1 MIKYQWS
8 AIRLSLFLILFS
20 TFTSRAE
27 VNLGD
32 LGALALG
39 IDTSLYSSDNITLD
53 SSSQGDTV
61 FSILPTINFRNSGG
75 IVKVDAFIG
84 QEFIFY
90 DKFSQNNSEDL
101 KSNIAI
107 KYPDKDSG
115 ENLSIFAEGGINDY
129 NLPISN
135 SLGVGKVVSFTN
147 TDLSIGGK
155 YYLND
160 KINLDCEVS
169 HMDSDSRSLNYADLK
184 RLTLPISIKYYYD
197 ESISAGLGCR
207 FRTTKIGNEII
218 SPKAES
224 DDKAVYFILE
234 NDRSSIWTYEV
245 EIGLQERDFID
256 DEAFTDIYGV
266 FASGTANWFI
276 SDRSN
281 LKGEISNEYGTT
293 LANQSTEILGTTL
306 ELNHIATDRLRLLL
320 GLSYDDIMYD
330 QIIGGRED
338 ERSKLY
344 CAADYVMLGGNWIL
358 RAIIGHTHNS
368 SSIKVAN
375 YDSNYLSFRSII
387 VF

>member
-1 MIKYQWS
+1 MNKDLLA
-8 AIRLSLFLILFS
+8 AIRLSLFFTLFS

-27 VNLGD
+27 VNVGD

-90 DKFSQNNSEDL
+90 NKFSQNNSEDL

-107 KYPDKDSG
+107 KYPDKYSD

-135 SLGVGKVVSFTN
+135 SFGVGKVVSFTN

-160 KINLDCEVS
+160 KITLDCEVS
-169 HMDSDSRSLNYADLK
+169 YMDSDSRSINYADLN

-197 ESISAGLGCR
+197 ESISGGLGCR
-207 FRTTKIGNEII
+207 FRTTKIGNEIM

-256 DEAFTDIYGV
+256 DEEFTDIYGV

-281 LKGEISNEYGTT
+281 LKGEITNEYGTT
-293 LANQSTEILGTTL
+293 LANQSTETRGTSL
-306 ELNHIATDRLRLLL
+306 ELNHIGSERLSILL
-320 GLSYDDIMYD
+320 GLSYDNIMYD

-344 CAADYVMLGGNWIL
+344 CATDYVMLGGNWIL
-358 RAIIGHTHNS
+358 RVIIGHTHNS

-375 YDSNYLSFRSII
+375 YNSNYLSFRSII

>member
-1 MIKYQWS
+1 MIKYKWS
-8 AIRLSLFLILFS
+8 AIRLSLFLTLFS
-20 TFTSRAE
+20 TVTSRAE
-27 VNLGD
+27 VKVGD

-53 SSSQGDTV
+53 SSSQADTV

-75 IVKVDAFIG
+75 IMKVDAFIG
-84 QEFIFY
+84 KEFIFY

-107 KYPDKDSG
+107 KYPYKSSG

-135 SLGVGKVVSFTN
+135 SLGVGKVVSLTN

-160 KINLDCEVS
+160 KITFDCEVS
-169 HMDSDSRSLNYADLK
+169 YMDTDSRTLNYADLN
-184 RLTLPISIKYYYD
+184 RLTLPFSIKYYYD
-197 ESISAGLGCR
+197 ESISGGLGCR
-207 FRTTKIGNEII
+207 FRTTQIGNEII

-224 DDKAVYFILE
+224 DDLAVYFILE
-234 NDRSSIWTYEV
+234 NDRSSVWTYEI
-245 EIGLQERDFID
+245 EIGIQKRDFID
-256 DEAFTDIYGV
+256 DEAFTDSYGV
-266 FASGTANWFI
+266 FASGTVNWFI

-293 LANQSTEILGTTL
+293 LANQSTEISGTSL
-306 ELNHIATDRLRLLL
+306 ELNHIPTDRLRLLL
-320 GLSYDDIMYD
+320 GLSYDDIKYD
-330 QIIGGRED
+330 QIIGDRVD
-338 ERSKLY
+338 ERTKLY
-344 CAADYVMLGGNWIL
+344 CAADYIMLDGNWIL
-358 RAIIGHTHNS
+358 RAVIGHTHNS